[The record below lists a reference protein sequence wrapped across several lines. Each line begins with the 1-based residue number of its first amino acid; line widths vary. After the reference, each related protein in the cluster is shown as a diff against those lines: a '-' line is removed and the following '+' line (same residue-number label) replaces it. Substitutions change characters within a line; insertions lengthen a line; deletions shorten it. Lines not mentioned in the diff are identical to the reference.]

1 VFGVLR
7 NTSETFKDV
16 LKCLELN
23 IEVQRRPRVFG
34 VCLRKCEWW
43 LCPYEASCDVVLEL
57 GPVGG
62 PINLPLT
69 EILTVP
75 VSSTKCAR
83 SHANHEVVLK
93 IL

>member
-1 VFGVLR
+1 M
-7 NTSETFKDV
+7 
-16 LKCLELN
+16 
-23 IEVQRRPRVFG
+23 FG
-34 VCLRKCEWW
+34 VCLREYKRW
-43 LCPYEASCDVVLEL
+43 LCPYETSCDVSSEL

-75 VSSTKCAR
+75 VSSTKCAKSR
-83 SHANHEVVLK
+83 ANHEVVLK